1 MTSIRMT
8 SLKSGEQHTKYCFLP
23 TFQVPNSF
31 FKGKCTYIP
40 TEPSYAC
47 FHIAHSLAHS
57 LTHPR
62 SFAKPP
68 HQVQTVCECV
78 VIMRGYKEV
87 SWKTAKGMMSD
98 TNFLNSLKNMDVDGI
113 TVSQVLYPI
122 HHVAISNVLHMV
134 STV

>member
-1 MTSIRMT
+1 MT
-8 SLKSGEQHTKYCFLP
+8 SLKSGEQHTKYCFYLH
-23 TFQVPNSF
+23 
-31 FKGKCTYIP
+31 FKFRIRFSREKVLLYLWNIYTCTH
-40 TEPSYAC
+40 T
-47 FHIAHSLAHS
+47 LTRS
-57 LTHPR
+57 LTYSLTRPR

-113 TVSQVLYPI
+113 TVSQALYPI